1 MIKKLRRRFII
12 SMTASAFA
20 LLVAVV
26 STINLVC
33 IMNMDRRVTEIL
45 DYICDNGGVLY
56 SDEEDYQ
63 PLDYIN
69 PLGGVIYYEEISYIT
84 RFFYTELSA
93 NGEVISVN
101 TNNIAA
107 VDDETA
113 IKYAKDVLKSGKTDG
128 YGEDMYKYTVRQLDS
143 TYFVCFIDVNEEMTY
158 IGSMVTISVSI
169 ASFFFLLLFF
179 VIVLVSKHFIRPVEQ
194 NSLKQKQF
202 IADAGHELKTPL
214 AIISANTEVLE
225 MTCGENDW
233 TSSIR
238 KQTGRMTDLVNQML
252 VLARMDERVDKK
264 NFTKFSLSEIVENT
278 ADAFAI
284 IAGQGNKK
292 LRLSV
297 WPGINVLGDEK
308 SISELVTILVD
319 NAVKYAPD
327 STQIDIRLSRKNKAV
342 IFETENSLADGE
354 SIDTKQLFDR
364 FYRADKSRSRETG
377 GYGIGLSIAKAVTEK
392 HKGSI
397 SAEVQ
402 NGKIIFTVI
411 LNK

>member
-33 IMNMDRRVTEIL
+33 IMNTDRRVTEIL

-101 TNNIAA
+101 TSNIAA
-107 VDDETA
+107 VNDETA

-128 YGEDMYKYTVRQLDS
+128 YSEDMYKYTVRQLDS
-143 TYFVCFIDVNEEMTY
+143 TYFVCFIDVNEELAY
-158 IGSMVTISVSI
+158 IGSMLTISFSI
-169 ASFFFLLLFF
+169 ALFFFVLLFLI
-179 VIVLVSKHFIRPVEQ
+179 IVLVSKHFIRPVEQ

-202 IADAGHELKTPL
+202 VADAGHELKTPL

>member
-69 PLGGVIYYEEISYIT
+69 PLGGVVYYKEISYIT

-101 TNNIAA
+101 TSNIAA

-113 IKYAKDVLKSGKTDG
+113 IEYAKDVLKSGKTDG
-128 YGEDMYKYTVRQLDS
+128 YSEDMYKYTVRQLDS
-143 TYFVCFIDVNEEMTY
+143 TYFVCFIDVNEELAY
-158 IGSMVTISVSI
+158 IGSMLTISFSI
-169 ASFFFLLLFF
+169 ALFFFVLLFLI
-179 VIVLVSKHFIRPVEQ
+179 IVLVSKHFIRPVEQ

-202 IADAGHELKTPL
+202 VADAGHELKTPL

-264 NFTKFSLSEIVENT
+264 NFIKFSLSEIVENT